1 MIKVNIEMELDA
13 PVNRVWEL
21 LENFGNLDWYPG
33 WEKLDVI
40 GSGVGMT
47 RRIHMTGM
55 DPIDEILE
63 SMDAASRSFSYSIP
77 KMPMPVSE
85 YRASVEVQPLDDGAR
100 SKVNWRCEAKPEG
113 ISESEGQAMLE
124 GIYADMLAK
133 LENAAK
139 A

>member
-1 MIKVNIEMELDA
+1 MIEVDVVKELDA
-13 PVNRVWEL
+13 PVSKVWEM

-33 WEKLDVI
+33 WDRIEVL

-63 SMDAASRSFSYSIP
+63 SMNAASRSFSYTIP

-85 YRASVEVQPLDDGAR
+85 YRASVEVHSVDDGAR
-100 SKVNWRCEAKPEG
+100 TKVHWHCTAKPEG
-113 ISESEGQAMLE
+113 IPEADAQAMLE

-133 LENAAK
+133 LEAAAK
-139 A
+139 S

>member
-1 MIKVNIEMELDA
+1 MIKVNIEKELDA
-13 PVNRVWEL
+13 PVSKVWEL

-33 WEKLDVI
+33 WDRIEVV
-40 GSGVGMT
+40 GSGIGMT

-63 SMDAASRSFSYSIP
+63 SMDAASRSFSYTIP

-85 YRASVEVQPLDDGAR
+85 YRASVEIKSLDNGAR
-100 SKVNWRCEAKPEG
+100 TLANWRCSAKPEG
-113 ISESEGQAMLE
+113 IPEADAQAMLE

-133 LENAAK
+133 LEVAAK
-139 A
+139 S